1 MNGFCALH
9 PPCRSGEGHV
19 PSAFQHSRL
28 SPLLQRRAAAQ
39 RGFTLIE
46 LIAAI
51 TLLALLTTILM
62 GTVRSAERST
72 SAANDAVERTE
83 QYARTQAFLREHIS
97 GVLPMRWRR
106 ELSQPL
112 KFSGR
117 QTSLTYFAPVT
128 SQIAE
133 GGVMWWQLAIAT
145 SQQKSQLV
153 LRRRPSDPEEKA
165 VPDLSSAEQPIVLA
179 DNIEALSISYFDAGD
194 DPLRNPDSGSWVES
208 WDENSRMPSMI
219 AIRVTESGGKRWPD
233 LYVPVKLSQALG
245 CNFDYQ
251 RQRCLIQGQGIVN
264 L

>member
-1 MNGFCALH
+1 MTELVA
-9 PPCRSGEGHV
+9 
-19 PSAFQHSRL
+19 SR
-28 SPLLQRRAAAQ
+28 PHREQRLAAQ

-51 TLLALLTTILM
+51 TLLAVLTTILM
-62 GTVRSAERST
+62 GTVRGAERST

-106 ELSQPL
+106 EVSQPL
-112 KFSGR
+112 KFIG
-117 QTSLTYFAPVT
+117 TSSNVTYFAPVT

-133 GGVMWWQLAIAT
+133 GGVMWWQLAVAK
-145 SQQKSQLV
+145 SQLKSQLV

-165 VPDLSSAEQPIVLA
+165 VPDLSSSEQPIVLA
-179 DNIEALSISYFDAGD
+179 DNIESLSITYFDAGD
-194 DPLRNPDSGSWVES
+194 DPLTNPDAGAWRDS
-208 WDENSRMPSMI
+208 WDENARMPSMI

-245 CNFDYQ
+245 CNFDFQ
-251 RQRCLIQGQGIVN
+251 RQRCIIQGVVSR
-264 L
+264 

>member
-1 MNGFCALH
+1 MNAGRTFCSSCGRGF
-9 PPCRSGEGHV
+9 
-19 PSAFQHSRL
+19 SRDCSIRHNSQL
-28 SPLLQRRAAAQ
+28 KPLPQRAAAAQ

-51 TLLALLTTILM
+51 TLLAVLTTILM
-62 GTVRSAERST
+62 GTVRGAERST

-106 ELSQPL
+106 EVGQPL
-112 KFSGR
+112 KFSGA

-133 GGVMWWQLAIAT
+133 GGVMWWQLAIAK

-153 LRRRPSDPEEKA
+153 LRRRPSDPEEKT

-194 DPLRNPDSGSWVES
+194 DPLNNPDSGNWVNS
-208 WDENSRMPSMI
+208 WDENSRMPSII
-219 AIRVTESGGKRWPD
+219 AVRVTETGGKRWPD

-251 RQRCLIQGQGIVN
+251 RQRCLIQGIAN
-264 L
+264 R